1 MTSPTT
7 EGGEQRMSNILMIQ
21 MNLVDKNRGTFSKK
35 FDARLRDFETAVA
48 AATRKAAVTAEKSSK
63 QRAKAIRP
71 PAPPRAG
78 RASPPGALG
87 KAITW
92 KVDPVD
98 KNFVVLDVPALDSQV
113 RWWRVQ
119 EIGTGKS
126 ATIRRGG
133 QPNPRGQVAK
143 GAQYRVQVK
152 SQKGRVLPGHLVF
165 VSRAGNAQRF
175 SDRSK
180 RQALVPRAI
189 AKNESRIPVR
199 TRRIRNEIEGKHFI
213 RDGAR
218 DGFRDYRKEVLA
230 AARATLAKR

>member
-1 MTSPTT
+1 MATML
-7 EGGEQRMSNILMIQ
+7 QVQ

-35 FDARLRDFETAVA
+35 FDARLRAFEMAVDTAS
-48 AATRKAAVTAEKSSK
+48 RNAAVKTQKHSQ
-63 QRAKAIRP
+63 QRAKAVRP

-78 RASPPGALG
+78 RASPPGALA
-87 KAITW
+87 KAINW
-92 KVDPVD
+92 KVDPSD
-98 KNFVVLDVPALDSQV
+98 KNFIILDVGALDSQV
-113 RWWRVQ
+113 SWWRVQ

-126 ATIRRGG
+126 ATMRKGG

-143 GAQYRVQVK
+143 GASYRVQVK

-180 RQALVPRAI
+180 KQALVPRAQ
-189 AKNESRIPVR
+189 AKKESTIPVR
-199 TRRIRNEIEGKHFI
+199 RRVIRNEIEGKHFI

-218 DGFRDYRKEVLA
+218 EGFRDYRKEVLA
-230 AARATLAKR
+230 AARATLGKR